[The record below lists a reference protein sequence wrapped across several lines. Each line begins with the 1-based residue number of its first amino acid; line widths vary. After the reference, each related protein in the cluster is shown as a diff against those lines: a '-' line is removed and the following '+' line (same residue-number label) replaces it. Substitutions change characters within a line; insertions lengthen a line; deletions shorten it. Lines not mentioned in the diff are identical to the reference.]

1 MSCRVLKKKMEYAML
16 DTLVA
21 KCTARGVTE
30 ILGYYFPTAKNGMV
44 KNLYADFGFEK
55 ISEDENGNT
64 VWRLETAC
72 YTDKNDVIHVES
84 EEH

>member
-1 MSCRVLKKKMEYAML
+1 
-16 DTLVA
+16 
-21 KCTARGVTE
+21 
-30 ILGYYFPTAKNGMV
+30 MV